1 MVELLI
7 SALVFG
13 LPLLVGFQLARRKP
27 DWGPFRV
34 SFLASLPMGVVF
46 LIGAIILPFTVST
59 PPCAE
64 PPCPDP
70 APLYFWAMLIW
81 GIVAL
86 LVGFGLGMVGH
97 AMGAKK
103 HKKQP
108 SE

>member
-1 MVELLI
+1 MIELLV

-13 LPLLVGFQLARRKP
+13 LPIVVGFALARRKP

-34 SFLASLPMGVVF
+34 SFLSSLPLGVCFIV
-46 LIGAIILPFTVST
+46 GALLLRMTVEAPVCS
-59 PPCAE
+59 E
-64 PPCPDP
+64 PPCVDP

-97 AMGAKK
+97 ALGAKK
-103 HKKQP
+103 RKA
-108 SE
+108 